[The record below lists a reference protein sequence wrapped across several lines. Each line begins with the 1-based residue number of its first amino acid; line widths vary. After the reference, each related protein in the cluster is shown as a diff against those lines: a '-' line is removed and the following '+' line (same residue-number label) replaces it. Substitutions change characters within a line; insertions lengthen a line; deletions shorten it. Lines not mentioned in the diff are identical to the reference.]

1 MVRSATLE
9 TKPESKY
16 VSLITSYQPFSL
28 EKEVVCE
35 EPLSPATVPGMH
47 TEDNPGKVEHTEE
60 LSSITEVVTT
70 EENVPDMA
78 PGSHLTPIERE
89 SSSPLSSNQSEPC
102 SVQNALNSYHSRN
115 CSDSDHSRNGFD
127 ADSSCLESRNSLSDS
142 EFPPNNK
149 GEIKTEGQEL
159 ITVIKAPTSFGYDKP
174 HVLVDLLVDDGR
186 KESLIGYRPTEGSKE
201 FS

>member
-1 MVRSATLE
+1 M
-9 TKPESKY
+9 
-16 VSLITSYQPFSL
+16 
-28 EKEVVCE
+28 VCE

-70 EENVPDMA
+70 EENIPDMA
-78 PGSHLTPIERE
+78 PGSHLTPVERE

-186 KESLIGYRPTEGSKE
+186 KSP
-201 FS
+201 